1 MQTIQVTVPFKEGL
15 HARPA
20 TELVKVCQMIKSDVT
35 LIKEDVHVNPKS
47 ILGIMSLGA
56 SFGTPLTV
64 TVEGADEVEAVAK
77 LAKYFEG

>member
-1 MQTIQVTVPFKEGL
+1 
-15 HARPA
+15 
-20 TELVKVCQMIKSDVT
+20 
-35 LIKEDVHVNPKS
+35 
-47 ILGIMSLGA
+47 MSLGA